1 MDETLA
7 VQTAV
12 KPAELLHGNSGR
24 EPRVWRGLVRHWPA
38 VTRWTF
44 EHLGNLD
51 RHRPVQVVQGNRETA
66 ASQMVDTTWGQHLT
80 ALQHAGAVATD
91 AVGHLKEFDLLR
103 NFPALLHDVDLRPHF
118 PSKAVVSSQ
127 AWIGPAH
134 ARTGLHH
141 DLLDNLAF
149 TIRGRKRFHLAP
161 PGTVESLRLVSK
173 KFDRWAKLSQ
183 VGVDEL
189 MATPCAKVTNAVQVI
204 DLAPGDAL
212 FVPRGWWHEVVNLEA
227 SILLSGFFGSRAR
240 TWAVWAQTGAMQ
252 LVHEAGLWRRGQCT
266 CHNEELLAAKR

>member
-1 MDETLA
+1 
-7 VQTAV
+7 
-12 KPAELLHGNSGR
+12 
-24 EPRVWRGLVRHWPA
+24 
-38 VTRWTF
+38 
-44 EHLGNLD
+44 
-51 RHRPVQVVQGNRETA
+51 
-66 ASQMVDTTWGQHLT
+66 MVDTTWGQHLT

-103 NFPALLHDVDLRPHF
+103 NFPSLLLDVDLRPHF

-149 TIRGRKRFHLAP
+149 TIRGRKRFYLAP

-189 MATPCAKVTNAVQVI
+189 MATSCAKATDAVQVI